1 MVVPVMHWNCV
12 TCMCAYIHMWQCM
25 VETRHLKMSQRM
37 FVSELLWKRSD
48 RDVVHLV
55 QQLQIVS
62 VVLKK
67 WYLPPDKKKALEVT
81 FLRQVKQ
88 RCLKISAPA
97 KLMLGP
103 SMLTNKGSRPHPEAL
118 YLCALSMMLISPGF
132 SPRRSPDVK
141 LLLLCAIGMV
151 LTASCLQMTKL
162 SAPSCS
168 VLFPGGANEDSA
180 WIRQVLEE
188 SS

>member
-1 MVVPVMHWNCV
+1 
-12 TCMCAYIHMWQCM
+12 MWQCM

-88 RCLKISAPA
+88 RCLKISAPG